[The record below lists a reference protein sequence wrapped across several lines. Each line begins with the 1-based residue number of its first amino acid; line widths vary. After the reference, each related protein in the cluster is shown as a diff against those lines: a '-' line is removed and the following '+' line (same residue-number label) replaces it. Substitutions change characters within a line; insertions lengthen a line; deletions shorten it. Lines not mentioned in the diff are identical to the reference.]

1 LPCRALP
8 NLVSFLNAWCLDD
21 KNRVKLSR
29 RKSSEVN
36 ATEDDEGYINA
47 SYVVMPPA
55 DAKYIAAQAPL
66 STTLNDW
73 LKMIYENNVAVIVM
87 LCKLVELGKAKCERY
102 WPEEVGNE
110 CTFGEVVVCL
120 EEEKHY
126 DEFCSRR
133 LRIRWSDGEQRIV
146 QQLHYSEW
154 PDHGCPTSEDH
165 VLEMIELF

>member
-1 LPCRALP
+1 
-8 NLVSFLNAWCLDD
+8 
-21 KNRVKLSR
+21 
-29 RKSSEVN
+29 
-36 ATEDDEGYINA
+36 
-47 SYVVMPPA
+47 M
-55 DAKYIAAQAPL
+55 
-66 STTLNDW
+66 
-73 LKMIYENNVAVIVM
+73 
-87 LCKLVELGKAKCERY
+87 
-102 WPEEVGNE
+102 GNE

-165 VLEMIELF
+165 VLEMIELFDKMHYEQPEKPVLVHCR